1 MPAANP
7 LTAFMRQPKIYIRLP
22 SQGQYW
28 EAGSLDISPNG
39 EYPVYSMTAKDELM
53 LKVPDA
59 LMNGQAVVD
68 VIQHCLPNV
77 RDAWKCPTLDLD
89 VILIAIRIATYGELM
104 TTPITFG
111 DDLTLDYQM
120 DLRIVMDKLMNQI
133 SWDATVPVNNDMTV
147 FVKPLTYKDFSFS
160 SIQTFETQKI
170 MEIANSDQMSEE
182 DKLKLFK
189 DSFAKLTQVTL
200 GTVEKSIYRIDTSN
214 GSTSDPAYI
223 QEFINNVDKD
233 IFNTIQNHLDKL
245 REQNGVEPIEIAVT
259 DEMREKGMTG
269 DTVKVPLT
277 FDASTFF
284 V

>member
-1 MPAANP
+1 
-7 LTAFMRQPKIYIRLP
+7 
-22 SQGQYW
+22 
-28 EAGSLDISPNG
+28 
-39 EYPVYSMTAKDELM
+39 
-53 LKVPDA
+53 
-59 LMNGQAVVD
+59 
-68 VIQHCLPNV
+68 
-77 RDAWKCPTLDLD
+77 
-89 VILIAIRIATYGELM
+89 M